1 LAAAVAHARATH
13 GERAYAGHDLALGQV
28 PMAHEP
34 LATVV
39 GQLMKTMQVRQAA
52 QNSKK

>member
-1 LAAAVAHARATH
+1 VFDCLIQLRWQLFLIWHARATH

-39 GQLMKTMQVRQAA
+39 GQLVGMGP
-52 QNSKK
+52 